1 MSHVRSA
8 CGVRPYRSWQLPQ
21 VCRASVVPWPF
32 LVRLIVRTPWVCVE
46 RLVDDVVEAWLR
58 TGAREPQQTV
68 GCVPLAE
75 VGRLATE
82 SAGPG
87 ALGRTAASATVGFTG
102 SRSSSWPELL
112 ADRFEITSLDRGL

>member
-75 VGRLATE
+75 VGRPATE

-87 ALGRTAASATVGFTG
+87 ALGRTAASATAGSSPG
-102 SRSSSWPELL
+102 AGRHRGRNSLRIASRSRPWTE
-112 ADRFEITSLDRGL
+112 A